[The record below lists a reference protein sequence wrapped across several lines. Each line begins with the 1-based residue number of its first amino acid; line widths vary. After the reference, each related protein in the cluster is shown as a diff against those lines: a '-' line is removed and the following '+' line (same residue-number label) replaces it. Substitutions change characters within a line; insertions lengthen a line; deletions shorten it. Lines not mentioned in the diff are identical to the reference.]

1 MSTTTETPDER
12 AERLS
17 AQQSRN
23 ADLWARYVATRDPEV
38 REALILQYAPLVKY
52 VMGRL
57 AISLPAILDYED
69 VLSSGTIGLI
79 EAVER
84 FEPSKGVKF
93 ETYGISRVKGAII
106 DTLRSLDR
114 LPRSVR
120 QKARA
125 ADHAITRLTVD
136 LGREPTDQEVA
147 ADLGLTMP
155 QYLKQ
160 IVDVSWVTIS
170 LDSMGPGGGDDD
182 DGPSEIAVADP
193 DVEDV
198 TSGLEREEMIGDLS
212 SSIRELPEREQII
225 LSLYYKD
232 ELTMREV
239 SRVLDISESRVCQLH
254 ARALTRLR
262 GALTR
267 RRQEA
272 A

>member
-1 MSTTTETPDER
+1 MSASTETATER
-12 AERLS
+12 TERLS
-17 AQQSRN
+17 AQQHRN
-23 ADLWARYVATRDPEV
+23 AQMWAHYAATRESHV
-38 REALILQYAPLVKY
+38 REQLILQYAPLVKY

-69 VLSSGTIGLI
+69 VLSAGTIGLI

-84 FEPSKGVKF
+84 FEPTKGVKF
-93 ETYGISRVKGAII
+93 ETYAISRVKGAII

-136 LGREPTDQEVA
+136 LGREPSDDEVA
-147 ADLGLTMP
+147 ADLGLTLP

-170 LDSMGPGGGDDD
+170 LDSMGPSGGDDD
-182 DGPSEIAVADP
+182 DGPSDISVADP

-212 SSIRELPEREQII
+212 SAIRELPEREQVI

-262 GALTR
+262 ASLAR

>member
-1 MSTTTETPDER
+1 V
-12 AERLS
+12 AERS
-17 AQQSRN
+17 NRKRTTAAEAEEQQRQN
-23 ADLWARYVATRDPEV
+23 ADLWKRYVKHRDPEL
-38 REALILQYAPLVKY
+38 REQLILQYAPLVKY

-57 AISLPAILDYED
+57 ALSLPAILDYED

-84 FEPSKGVKF
+84 FEPDKGVKF
-93 ETYGISRVKGAII
+93 ETYGIARIKGSII

-120 QKARA
+120 QKAKL
-125 ADHAITRLTVD
+125 ADQAVTQLTLD
-136 LGREPTDQEVA
+136 LGREPSDQEVA
-147 ADLGLTMP
+147 ESLGLTHE

-160 IVDVSWVTIS
+160 IVDASWVTVS
-170 LDSMGPGGGDDD
+170 LDTIGASGDGDD
-182 DGPSEIAVADP
+182 DGPGDVPIADP
-193 DVEDV
+193 DAVDV
-198 TSGLEREEMIGDLS
+198 TSGLERDEMIGDLS
-212 SSIRELPEREQII
+212 SSIRELPEREQLI

-239 SRVLDISESRVCQLH
+239 SKVLSISESRVCQLH

-262 GALTR
+262 ASLA